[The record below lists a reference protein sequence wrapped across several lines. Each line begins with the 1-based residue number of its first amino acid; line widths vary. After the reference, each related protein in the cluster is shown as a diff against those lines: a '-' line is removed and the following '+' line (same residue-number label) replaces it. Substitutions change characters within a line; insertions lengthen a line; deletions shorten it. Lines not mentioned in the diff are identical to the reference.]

1 MGCETMLYYYI
12 VPVRY
17 TYLVVD
23 EPRHLVI
30 AQYLKKYPEMM
41 EFFKRQIGM
50 GHEVILDNGAYEF
63 GKPMDRD
70 EYYKVIEE
78 LHPQIVIAPDSWK
91 NDKETISLHD
101 EFKRWK
107 IEKGYDEKGNYNFV
121 TMSVPQ
127 GKTIYE
133 YVDCCQEMDITPS
146 DIIGMSV
153 GSWKDVTGIIRPFMV
168 SNLSHYEE
176 PKIHLL
182 GLWNASEITRVKD
195 HKRVRSVDTSMPFK
209 LAKNSEMFTPSS
221 INTEKMDFEMTLT
234 GQQEELAEMNLERMR
249 NFVEG
254 V

>member
-1 MGCETMLYYYI
+1 MLYYCI

-17 TYLVVD
+17 TYLVEQ

-30 AQYLKKYPEMM
+30 AQYLRNPSTM
-41 EFFKRQIGM
+41 EFFIRQIKM

-63 GKPMDRD
+63 GKPMERD

-78 LHPQIVIAPDSWK
+78 LHPQIVVAPDSWK
-91 NDKETISLHD
+91 NAEETIGLHD

-107 IEKGYDEKGNYNFV
+107 IEKGYDEQGSYHFT

-127 GKTIYE
+127 GKTLYE
-133 YVDCCQEMDITPS
+133 YVDCCQEMDITPT

-168 SNLSHYEE
+168 GNLSQHEL
-176 PKIHLL
+176 PMMHLL
-182 GLWNASEITRVKD
+182 GLWNATEISRIKD

-209 LAKNSEMFTPSS
+209 LAKHGQVFGPES

-234 GQQEELAEMNLERMR
+234 DQEIELAEMNLERMR
-249 NFVEG
+249 HFVEDL
-254 V
+254 